1 MQLLIDCGNSRLKWA
16 YAGAGA
22 WRSDAVLHAGA
33 SLEDVATRAFA
44 QTSPPESIWMSCV
57 AGGPACTMLARLL
70 RQRFGVEPN
79 VVRATRAAAGV
90 SNRYARPEQL
100 GSDRWAALIG
110 ARGMTQAACAVINCG
125 TAVTVDSLNATGE
138 FLGGV
143 IFPGLRL
150 ARTSLAGATA
160 ALDVAPGAD
169 DDCFARAT
177 TDAIGAGT
185 RYGIAGGIERVVREF
200 MAVLGPLEVVV
211 SGGDAP
217 QFIPLLALPARHEPD
232 LVLKGLA
239 RLAAA

>member
-16 YAGAGA
+16 YAGAGT

-33 SLEDVATRAFA
+33 SLADVATRAFA
-44 QTSPPESIWMSCV
+44 QAASPAAIWMSCV
-57 AGGPACTMLARLL
+57 AGEPACIALAQLL
-70 RQRFGVEPN
+70 HQRFGAEPHI
-79 VVRATRAAAGV
+79 VRATHAAAGV

-100 GSDRWAALIG
+100 GADRWAALIG
-110 ARGMTQAACAVINCG
+110 ARGMTQAACAVVNCG
-125 TAVTVDSLNATGE
+125 TAITVDALNANGE

-150 ARTSLAGATA
+150 ARASLAGTAA

-169 DDCFARAT
+169 DNCFARAT
-177 TDAIGAGT
+177 ADAIAAGT
-185 RYGIAGGIERVVREF
+185 RYGIAGAIERVVREF
-200 MAVLGPLEVVV
+200 AAALGPLDVIV

-217 QFIPLLALPARHEPD
+217 RFIPLLALPVRHEPD

-239 RLAAA
+239 SLAAA